1 MEYAD
6 LKQDEIIKSWLKQIN
21 VRETTLNNY
30 LMGMRHFTEFTKMSP
45 EQLLE
50 IAEDEQD
57 ENLKLRKRFV
67 NIKLP
72 SFRNYLQGKN
82 EGGKENGLKLA
93 PLTIKAYLTGVKS
106 FYNSF
111 DIELKKVELD
121 DTKLLQENKA
131 IPTISDIREILK
143 TCDPLETA
151 LVLCGCCSGMDGNTL
166 CNLTVKDFTKG
177 YDKITGITTLSLRR
191 LKTGEDFITFLTP
204 EASEAVLNY
213 LSFRARTI
221 DTVDKHRSAQL
232 EKQKVRNDEGYL
244 FVLKRIS
251 NKYLEDY
258 DEARRQI
265 KRPALMKIYRDIST
279 KANMN
284 TKKGQFNFIRSHN
297 FRKFFDST
305 MLNNGCDFFHC
316 EEFMGHALPGTQ
328 KHYFTPNIEELKT
341 YYSQFIP
348 YLTINKQIS
357 IADSKDFKNAVA
369 ERDHYK
375 ALAQK
380 YLVDNVELLNAKG
393 ELAAMKFKT
402 LNPEQQK
409 QELIKSVSEIQPVMS
424 PNPTEKE
431 RENADYMIKMRDT
444 VLQILRDK

>member
-6 LKQDEIIKSWLKQIN
+6 LKKDKIIQDWLKQIN
-21 VRETTLNNY
+21 VRETTINNY

-57 ENLKLRKRFV
+57 DNVRLRKRFV

-72 SFRNYLQGKN
+72 EFRDELQKR
-82 EGGKENGLKLA
+82 EKKLA
-93 PLTIKAYLTGVKS
+93 PLTIKAYITGIKS
-106 FYNSF
+106 FYKSF
-111 DIELKKVELD
+111 DIDFKKVEID

-166 CNLTVKDFTKG
+166 CNLKVRDFTKG
-177 YDKITGITTLSLRR
+177 FDKVTGITTLSLRR
-191 LKTGEDFITFLTP
+191 LKTGEDFVTFLTP

-213 LSFRARTI
+213 LNFRARTI
-221 DTVDKHRSAQL
+221 DTIDRHRSAQL
-232 EKQKVRNDEGYL
+232 EKQKVRSDDGYL

-251 NKYLEDY
+251 DEYLIGY
-258 DEARRQI
+258 DEEKRKI

-279 KANMN
+279 KANLN

-305 MLNNGCDFFHC
+305 MLNNGCDFFHV

-341 YYSQFIP
+341 YYSKFIP
-348 YLTINKQIS
+348 YLTINSKIS
-357 IADSKDFKNAVA
+357 IAESKDFKNAIE

-380 YLVDNVELLNAKG
+380 YLIDNVELLNAKG
-393 ELAAMKFKT
+393 ELALIKMKAMS
-402 LNPEQQK
+402 PEQQK
-409 QELIKSVSEIQPVMS
+409 EELIKSVSELQPVMS
-424 PNPTEKE
+424 PNPTDKD
-431 RENADYMIKMRDT
+431 REQADYEIKMRDMI
-444 VLQILRDK
+444 LQILKSKESL

>member
-6 LKQDEIIKSWLKQIN
+6 LKKDKIIQDWLRQVK

-30 LMGMRHFTEFTKMSP
+30 LMGMRHFTEFTKMTP
-45 EQLLE
+45 EQLLD

-57 ENLKLRKRFV
+57 DNVRLRKRFV

-72 SFRNYLQGKN
+72 EFRDDLQKR
-82 EGGKENGLKLA
+82 EKKLA
-93 PLTIKAYLTGVKS
+93 PLTIKAYITGIKS
-106 FYNSF
+106 FYKSF
-111 DIELKKVELD
+111 DIDFKKVELD
-121 DTKLLQENKA
+121 DNKLLQENKA
-131 IPTISDIREILK
+131 IPTINDIREILK

-166 CNLTVKDFTKG
+166 CNLKIKDFKG
-177 YDKITGITTLSLRR
+177 YDKDTGITTLSLRR
-191 LKTGEDFITFLTP
+191 LKTGEDFVTFLTP
-204 EASEAVLNY
+204 EASEAVMNY
-213 LSFRARTI
+213 LNFRARTI
-221 DTVDKHRSAQL
+221 DTVDKHRAAQL
-232 EKQKVRNDEGYL
+232 EKQKVRSDEGYL

-251 NKYLEDY
+251 DEYLKDY
-258 DEARRQI
+258 DEEKRKI

-279 KANMN
+279 KANLN

-305 MLNNGCDFFHC
+305 MLNNGCDFFHV

-328 KHYFTPNIEELKT
+328 KHYFTPNVEELKA
-341 YYSQFIP
+341 YYSKFIP
-348 YLTINKQIS
+348 YLTINSKIS
-357 IADSKDFKNAVA
+357 IADSKDFKNAIE

-380 YLVDNVELLNAKG
+380 YLIDNIELLNAKS
-393 ELAAMKFKT
+393 ELAVMKVKAMS
-402 LNPEQQK
+402 PEQQK
-409 QELIKSVSEIQPVMS
+409 EELIKNLSEMQPVIS
-424 PNPTEKE
+424 PNPTDKE

-444 VLQILRDK
+444 VLQILKSK